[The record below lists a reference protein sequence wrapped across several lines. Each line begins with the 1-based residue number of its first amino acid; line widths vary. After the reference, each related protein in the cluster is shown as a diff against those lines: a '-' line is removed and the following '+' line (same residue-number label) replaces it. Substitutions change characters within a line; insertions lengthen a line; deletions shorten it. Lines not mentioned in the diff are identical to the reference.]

1 MPVLK
6 VRGYALPDGEPVE
19 LFADG
24 DRWTSDPVK
33 NAELIGEGWLVPGL
47 VDVHTHPGALQPP
60 DPLDEKVLRD
70 DLHRHVASG
79 VTLIRSPG
87 LAGDPPA
94 WFGNDVD
101 VPRAVHAGRWIAQYG
116 QFIDGWGTRST
127 LEDFPRLAAV
137 QARKTEWVK
146 LVADWGP
153 DDDPLPLEVLQAVV
167 EAVHAKGARV
177 AVHSQH
183 SVGGAAA
190 VAARVDSLEHG
201 MGLPSGLLS
210 QMAEQGTALTPTLS
224 VFLSSLPEVQSRPN
238 SARKEWFVN
247 GTLAHP
253 GLVAAAGEAG
263 VTILAGT
270 DSHPTG
276 GIVDEIQ
283 ALADAG
289 LKTHLALGAGSWTAR
304 SYLGLPGLTDGGPA
318 DAVIYQFDP
327 RSDLGELRRP
337 LAILLRGKL
346 VYRTQ

>member
-6 VRGYALPDGEPVE
+6 VRGYALPDGEPIE

-33 NAELIGEGWLVPGL
+33 NAELVGEGWLVPGL
-47 VDVHTHPGALQPP
+47 VDVHTHPGAEEPP
-60 DPLDEKVLRD
+60 DPLDENMLRD

-87 LAGDPPA
+87 LAGEPPT
-94 WFGNDVD
+94 WFGKDAD
-101 VPRAVHAGRWIAQYG
+101 VPRAVHAGQWIAQHG
-116 QFIDGWGTRST
+116 QFVDGWGTRST
-127 LEDFPRLAAV
+127 LDDFPRVAAA

-153 DDDPLPLEVLQAVV
+153 EDDPLPLDVLRAVV
-167 EAVHAKGARV
+167 EAVHAEGARV
-177 AVHSQH
+177 AVHSQNAV
-183 SVGGAAA
+183 SGAAA
-190 VAARVDSLEHG
+190 IAAHVDSLEHG
-201 MGLPSGLLS
+201 MGLPTGLLAR
-210 QMAEQGTALTPTLS
+210 MAEQGTALTPTLS
-224 VFLSSLPEVQSRPN
+224 VFLSSLPEVQRRPE
-238 SARKEWFVN
+238 SARREWYVN

-283 ALADAG
+283 ALADTG
-289 LKTHLALGAGSWTAR
+289 LTAHLALGAGSWIAR
-304 SYLGLPGLTDGGPA
+304 SYLGLPGLVDGGPA
-318 DAVIYQFDP
+318 DAVIYQHDP
-327 RSDLGELRRP
+327 RNDLSELRRP
-337 LAILLRGKL
+337 LVILLRGKL
-346 VYRTQ
+346 AYRAR

>member
-6 VRGYALPDGEPVE
+6 IRGYALPDGESVE

-47 VDVHTHPGALQPP
+47 VDVHTHPGAKEPP
-60 DPLDEKVLRD
+60 NPLDAKMLRD

-87 LAGDPPA
+87 LAGDPPT
-94 WFGNDVD
+94 WFGNDPD
-101 VPRAVHAGRWIAQYG
+101 VPRAVHAGRWIAQHG
-116 QFIDGWGTRST
+116 QFVDGWGTRFA
-127 LEDFPRLAAV
+127 LDDFPQAAAK

-146 LVADWGP
+146 LIADWGP
-153 DDDPLPLEVLQAVV
+153 EDDPVPFEVLQAVV
-167 EAVHAKGARV
+167 EAVHAEGARV
-177 AVHSQH
+177 AVHSQNA
-183 SVGGAAA
+183 VGGAAA

-201 MGLPSGLLS
+201 MGLPIELLAR
-210 QMAEQGTALTPTLS
+210 MAEQGTALTPTLS
-224 VFLSSLPEVQSRPN
+224 VFLMSLPEVQSRPD
-238 SARKEWFVN
+238 SARKNWYVT

-276 GIVDEIQ
+276 AIVDEIQ

-289 LKTHLALGAGSWTAR
+289 LATHLALGAGSWTAR
-304 SYLGLPGLTDGGPA
+304 TYLGLPGLVDGGPA
-318 DAVIYQFDP
+318 DAVIYKHDP
-327 RSDLGELRRP
+327 RNDLSELRRP

-346 VYRTQ
+346 VYRTG